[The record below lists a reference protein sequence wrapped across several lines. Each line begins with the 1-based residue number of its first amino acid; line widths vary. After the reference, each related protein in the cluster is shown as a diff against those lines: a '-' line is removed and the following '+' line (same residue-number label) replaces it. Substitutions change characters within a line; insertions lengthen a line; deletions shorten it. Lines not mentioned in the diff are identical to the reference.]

1 MDEYWA
7 MRDTL
12 HGRPLYCKLEN
23 IETPD
28 PDRPEYAEFTGL
40 WCFSKFC
47 LVHLTLNTDVVELDY
62 EMTKDEWDILLM
74 TYNFQG
80 GIAMT
85 QNNLC
90 NWMKRTDTYGFL
102 YGEKYD

>member
-12 HGRPLYCKLEN
+12 QGRPLYCKLEN

-28 PDRPEYAEFTGL
+28 PNKPEYAEFTGL
-40 WCFSKFC
+40 LCFSNIY
-47 LVHLTLNTDVVELDY
+47 LTHLTLNTDIVELDY
-62 EMTKDEWDILLM
+62 EMTKKEWDTLLM

-80 GIAMT
+80 GMAMT
-85 QNNLC
+85 QTNLC

-102 YGEKYD
+102 YGENYD

>member
-12 HGRPLYCKLEN
+12 KGRPLYCKLEN

-40 WCFSKFC
+40 WCFSNFC
-47 LVHLTLNTDVVELDY
+47 LTHLTLNTDIVELDY

-80 GIAMT
+80 GAIMT
-85 QNNLC
+85 QTNLC

>member
-12 HGRPLYCKLEN
+12 QGRPLYCKIEN

-47 LVHLTLNTDVVELDY
+47 LVHLTLSTDVVELDY

-80 GIAMT
+80 GMVMT
-85 QNNLC
+85 HIDLC
-90 NWMKRTDTYGFL
+90 KWMKRTDVYGFL

>member
-12 HGRPLYCKLEN
+12 QGRPLYCKIEN

-28 PDRPEYAEFTGL
+28 SDRPEYAEFTGL

-74 TYNFQG
+74 TYNF
-80 GIAMT
+80 
-85 QNNLC
+85 
-90 NWMKRTDTYGFL
+90 
-102 YGEKYD
+102 